1 MLVCHKND
9 GKDGDDDDGADYDD
23 VDDGRKLHGLRTR
36 APVVWVL
43 FLLGLLRGCCCF
55 GETSMSDGADSEA
68 DEGSGSSEMERT
80 PRDSPS

>member
-36 APVVWVL
+36 APVV
-43 FLLGLLRGCCCF
+43 LGSVFVGGF
-55 GETSMSDGADSEA
+55 FAVVVASAK
-68 DEGSGSSEMERT
+68 
-80 PRDSPS
+80 PP